1 MIRRNNSVYKL
12 SVINRFGQVSILK
25 SDDLERL
32 KVVAKRLNANGCDV
46 EITEE
51 VVLFRI
57 VDINK

>member
-1 MIRRNNSVYKL
+1 MYKL
-12 SVINRFGQVSILK
+12 TIINKFGVSSVIYN
-25 SDDLERL
+25 DDLERL

>member
-32 KVVAKRLNANGCDV
+32 KVVAKRLNKQGCDV
-46 EITEE
+46 EITQE
-51 VVLFRI
+51 VTLFR
-57 VDINK
+57 VVSLNK

>member
-1 MIRRNNSVYKL
+1 MYKL
-12 SVINRFGQVSILK
+12 TIINKFGVSSVIYN
-25 SDDLERL
+25 DDLERL
-32 KVVAKRLNANGCDV
+32 KVVAKRLNKQGCDV